1 MYIAQEIGKKSFDL
15 VQNSIFL
22 LASLAWY
29 DLIKYLFK
37 KLYNEEEDG
46 LVSKLS
52 YALIMTVVSVI
63 ILLSLDKVTDK
74 VF

>member
-63 ILLSLDKVTDK
+63 VLLSLDKVTDK